1 MEIKNVMDY
10 EKRKAMNDNILKSY
24 IIGET
29 AYNHEGDI
37 KYLYGMIDD
46 IAELKL
52 NAIKF
57 HMLLNPESYMQKK
70 HPLIEESKKW
80 TFSKNQWSEVID
92 YSNKKNLDII
102 VLCDDVESIEYILE
116 NNINVSA
123 IELHATGLNDYFL
136 LDVASKFNKQ
146 IILSIGGSTIDEIAY
161 AIDFLKSKGKNNIFL
176 MYGFQSYP
184 TKYADINLSKML
196 KIIDLFKLSIGY
208 ADHTAFDDP
217 NNEVISCMAA
227 MMGFN
232 ILEKHYTP
240 DYGIE
245 RIDYHAAVGKMQMLK
260 IKELM
265 MLALKAYGNGN
276 LKMSEAELEYGNTGP
291 MKKAIVAKKDIK
303 KDEKLSLDN
312 LWFKRTVKES
322 PIKQNQFLQ
331 LIGLRALYDIKEDEI
346 IDFTK
351 VEYKFKKVG
360 LENFIHVKKGGREK

>member
-1 MEIKNVMDY
+1 
-10 EKRKAMNDNILKSY
+10 MNNNILKPY

-37 KYLYGMIDD
+37 KYLYKMTDD
-46 IAELKL
+46 IAKLKL

-70 HPLIEESKKW
+70 HPLIKESKKW
-80 TFSKNQWSEVID
+80 TFSRKQWSKIID
-92 YSNKKNLDII
+92 YSNEKRLDII
-102 VLCDDVESIEYILE
+102 VLCDDVGSIEYILE
-116 NNINVSA
+116 NNINVTA

-136 LDVASKFNKQ
+136 LDAVSKFNKQ
-146 IILSIGGSTIDEIAY
+146 IILGIGGSTIDEIAY
-161 AIDFLKSKGKNNIFL
+161 AIDFLKNKGLNDILL

-184 TKYADINLSKML
+184 TKYIDINLSKML
-196 KIIDLFKLSIGY
+196 KIRDLFKLAIGY

-217 NNEVISCMAA
+217 NNEIISIMAA

-245 RIDYHAAVGKMQMLK
+245 RIDYHAAVGKKQMLK
-260 IKELM
+260 IKKLMELTLM
-265 MLALKAYGNGN
+265 VYGNGN

-291 MKKAIVAKKDIK
+291 MKKAIVAKRNIK
-303 KDEKLSLDN
+303 KGERLSLDN
-312 LWFKRTVKES
+312 LWFKRTVEES

-331 LIGLRALYDIKEDEI
+331 LIGLKVLQDIEEDEI
-346 IDFTK
+346 IDFSK
-351 VEYKFKKVG
+351 VKYKFKKIG
-360 LENFIHVKKGGREK
+360 LENFTHIEKGGRRK

>member
-1 MEIKNVMDY
+1 
-10 EKRKAMNDNILKSY
+10 MNNNILKPY

-37 KYLYGMIDD
+37 KYLYRMIDD

-70 HPLIEESKKW
+70 HPLIKESKKW
-80 TFSKNQWSEVID
+80 TFSKNQWSEIID
-92 YSNKKNLDII
+92 YSNKKRLDII

-116 NNINVSA
+116 NNIKITA

-136 LDVASKFNKQ
+136 LNAVSGFNKQ
-146 IILSIGGSTIDEIAY
+146 IILGVGGSTIDEINF
-161 AIDFLKSKGKNNIFL
+161 AIDFLGNNGENDILL

-184 TKYADINLSKML
+184 TKYTDINLSKML
-196 KIIDLFKLSIGY
+196 KIRDLFKLPISY

-227 MMGFN
+227 MMGIN

-245 RIDYHAAVGKMQMLK
+245 RIDYHAAVGKKQMLK
-260 IKELM
+260 IKKLM
-265 MLALKAYGNGN
+265 EITLKVYGNGN
-276 LKMSEAELEYGNTGP
+276 LKMSEAELEYGNTGT
-291 MKKAIVAKKDIK
+291 MKKAIVAKKNIK
-303 KDEKLSLDN
+303 KGEKLSMDN
-312 LWFKRTVKES
+312 LWFKRTVEES

-331 LIGLRALYDIKEDEI
+331 LIGLEAICDIAKDEI
-346 IDFTK
+346 VDFTK
-351 VEYKFKKVG
+351 VKYKFKKID
-360 LENFIHVKKGGREK
+360 LENFTHVEKLGRRK

>member
-1 MEIKNVMDY
+1 MEN
-10 EKRKAMNDNILKSY
+10 NILRHY
-24 IIGET
+24 VIGET

-37 KYLYGMIDD
+37 KYLYKMIDD

-70 HPLIEESKKW
+70 HALIEESKKW
-80 TFSKNQWSEVID
+80 TFSKNQWSEIID
-92 YSNKKNLDII
+92 YSNKKGLEII

-116 NNINVSA
+116 NNINITA

-136 LDVASKFNKQ
+136 LDAVSKFNKQ
-146 IILSIGGSTIDEIAY
+146 IILGVGGSTIDEIAY
-161 AIDFLKSKGKNNIFL
+161 AIDFLKSKEKNNILL

-184 TKYADINLSKML
+184 TKYTDINLSKML
-196 KIIDLFKLSIGY
+196 KIRDLFKLPIGY
-208 ADHTAFDDP
+208 ADHTAFDDA
-217 NNEVISCMAA
+217 NNKIISCMAA
-227 MMGFN
+227 ITGIN

-260 IKELM
+260 IIELM
-265 MLALKAYGNGN
+265 KLALKVYGNGN
-276 LKMSEAELEYGNTGP
+276 LKMSKAEIEYGNTGP

-303 KDEKLSLDN
+303 KGEKLSLDN
-312 LWFKRTVKES
+312 LLFKRTVEES

-331 LIGLRALYDIKEDEI
+331 LIGLRALHDIEEDEI
-346 IDFTK
+346 VDFTK

-360 LENFIHVKKGGREK
+360 LENFTHTKETKE

>member
-1 MEIKNVMDY
+1 
-10 EKRKAMNDNILKSY
+10 MNNNILRPY
-24 IIGET
+24 IISET

-37 KYLYGMIDD
+37 KYLYKMTED

-80 TFSKNQWSEVID
+80 TFSKNQWSEIID
-92 YSNKKNLDII
+92 YSNKKNLDVII
-102 VLCDDVESIEYILE
+102 LCDDVESIEYILE
-116 NNINVSA
+116 NNINITA

-136 LDVASKFNKQ
+136 LNAVSRFNKQ
-146 IILSIGGSTIDEIAY
+146 IILGVGGSTIDEINF
-161 AIDFLKSKGKNNIFL
+161 AIDFLRNKGINDILL

-184 TKYADINLSKML
+184 TTYTDINLSKMI
-196 KIIDLFKLSIGY
+196 KIRDLFKLPIGY

-217 NNEVISCMAA
+217 NNKIISCMAA
-227 MMGFN
+227 MMGIN

-265 MLALKAYGNGN
+265 ELALKVYGNGN
-276 LKMSEAELEYGNTGP
+276 LKMSEAELEYGNAGP
-291 MKKAIVAKKDIK
+291 MKKAIVAKKNIK
-303 KDEKLSLDN
+303 KGEKLSLDN
-312 LWFKRTVKES
+312 LWFKRTVEES
-322 PIKQNQFLQ
+322 PMKQNQFLQ
-331 LIGLRALYDIKEDEI
+331 LIGLRALHYIKEDEI
-346 IDFTK
+346 IDFSK
-351 VEYKFKKVG
+351 IEYKFKKTD
-360 LENFIHVKKGGREK
+360 LENFTHVGKGGRRK